1 MKNKSLENIGKNLV
15 EEYGLADSVS
25 TLERWMLHY
34 LAELFEKE
42 KISTDSSEK
51 KEIKSETMTII
62 LEFWKLRYQ
71 IANEESWIKK
81 NQDLINTLTRISSQ
95 NENPFSKFF
104 NPYDKNSYYGS
115 DLEWQEKLIAI
126 DQASKVVM
134 THYVLEFLEGVDNK
148 NDSILQTISLIEKI
162 KSPESILAQ
171 FYGEEQLK
179 KEEKEDLENK
189 IKNLN
194 IFIDSAQ
201 SVLQVIKMKSDS
213 LP

>member
-1 MKNKSLENIGKNLV
+1 MENKLLENIGKDLI
-15 EEYGLADSVS
+15 EEYGLADSVA

-34 LAELFEKE
+34 LAELFERE
-42 KISTDSSEK
+42 KISTNSIEK
-51 KEIKSETMTII
+51 KEIKSEIMTII

-81 NQDLINTLTRISSQ
+81 NQDLINTLTSISPQ

-115 DLEWQEKLIAI
+115 DSEWQEKLIAI

-134 THYVLEFLEGVDNK
+134 SHYVLEFLKGIDIK
-148 NDSILQTISLIEKI
+148 NNSILQTIALIEKI
-162 KSPESILAQ
+162 ESPESILAQ
-171 FYGEEQLK
+171 FYDAEQPK
-179 KEEKEDLENK
+179 KEEKEDLENR

-201 SVLQVIKMKSDS
+201 SVLKVMKIKVDR

>member
-1 MKNKSLENIGKNLV
+1 MENKLLEDIGRNLV
-15 EEYGLADSVS
+15 EEYGLADSVA

-34 LAELFEKE
+34 LAELFERE
-42 KISTDSSEK
+42 KISTNSSEK
-51 KEIKSETMTII
+51 KAIKSEIMAII

-81 NQDLINTLTRISSQ
+81 NQELINTLTRISTQ

-104 NPYDKNSYYGS
+104 NPYDKNSYYGCDS
-115 DLEWQEKLIAI
+115 EWQEKLIAI
-126 DQASKVVM
+126 DQATKVVM
-134 THYVLEFLEGVDNK
+134 THYVLEFLKRINIK

-162 KSPESILAQ
+162 ESPESILAQ

-201 SVLQVIKMKSDS
+201 SVLKMLHDKRSNLS
-213 LP
+213 

>member
-1 MKNKSLENIGKNLV
+1 MENKLLENIGKDLI
-15 EEYGLADSVS
+15 EEYGLADSVA

-34 LAELFEKE
+34 LAELFERE
-42 KISTDSSEK
+42 KISTNSIEK
-51 KEIKSETMTII
+51 KEIKSEIMTII

-81 NQDLINTLTRISSQ
+81 NQDLINTLTSISPQ

-115 DLEWQEKLIAI
+115 DSEWQEKLIAI

-134 THYVLEFLEGVDNK
+134 SHYVLEFLKGIDIK
-148 NDSILQTISLIEKI
+148 NNSILQTIALIEKI
-162 KSPESILAQ
+162 ESPESIFAQ
-171 FYGEEQLK
+171 FYDAEQPK
-179 KEEKEDLENK
+179 KEEKEDLENR

-201 SVLQVIKMKSDS
+201 SVLKVMKIKVDR